1 MTADQ
6 VIAECRETDPSLAT
20 DLPKVAMGEDGT
32 LLLSIKGLSVR
43 FGGIVALDDVSF
55 DVKAGQ
61 ICGLIG
67 PNGAGKT
74 TLLNCLSRLSQ
85 AGTGTIYFA
94 GERLLQLP
102 RHRVVSL
109 GIGRTFQNPAL
120 FRGMSVRDN
129 ILTGGHSR
137 CRSGFAANALR
148 LPIVGREERLL
159 SECATDLLEM
169 LELTAVA
176 DTPVSA
182 LPFWRCKRVELA
194 RALASEPRLL
204 LLDEPAAGLNHA
216 EIRDLGVLIISIRD
230 RFGIT
235 ILLVEHHMNLVM
247 RVSDQVVAL
256 DLGRKIADGTP
267 AEVQK
272 NPDVIRAYLGGS
284 RDSHS

>member
-1 MTADQ
+1 MNLRHGCLTTGEEHAQMTARQ
-6 VIAECRETDPSLAT
+6 VIAARHQTDASLAA
-20 DLPKVAMGEDGT
+20 DLPRTAVAAESSAP
-32 LLLSIKGLSVR
+32 LLSIKGLSVR

-176 DTPVSA
+176 D
-182 LPFWRCKRVELA
+182 
-194 RALASEPRLL
+194 
-204 LLDEPAAGLNHA
+204 
-216 EIRDLGVLIISIRD
+216 
-230 RFGIT
+230 
-235 ILLVEHHMNLVM
+235 
-247 RVSDQVVAL
+247 
-256 DLGRKIADGTP
+256 
-267 AEVQK
+267 
-272 NPDVIRAYLGGS
+272 
-284 RDSHS
+284 